1 MNQIKVKNLF
11 DYVDGK
17 LFWKVSPA
25 HNVKIGDAAGS
36 LRFNGYW
43 HTQINGK
50 RYFNH
55 RIIFLW
61 HHGYLPTTDIDH
73 IDGNRVN
80 NKVENLRPATGFEN
94 ARNAKVRADN
104 TSGAKGVSWVKHIRK
119 WVVQLRV
126 DKKIKRIGYFDD
138 LELADLVAI
147 MARDK
152 YYGEFARHK

>member
-17 LFWKVSPA
+17 LFWKVCPA
-25 HNVKIGDAAGS
+25 HKVKIGDAVGS
-36 LRFNGYW
+36 LRPNGYW

-50 RYFNH
+50 RYYNH

-61 HHGYLPTTDIDH
+61 HHGYLPTKLDH
-73 IDGNRVN
+73 IDGNSLN
-80 NKVENLRPATGFEN
+80 NKVENLRPATDIEN
-94 ARNAKVRADN
+94 ACNAKVRIDN
-104 TSGAKGVSWVKHIRK
+104 TSGVKGVSWQKNYRK

-126 DKKIKRIGYFDD
+126 NKKIKRIGYFDD
-138 LELADLVAI
+138 LELADLVAV

-152 YYGEFARHK
+152 YYGKFARHK